1 MWYTYQNGSDSYLW
15 NKVENSTLEKL
26 LNIIEEK
33 QNKFHNFLMAGF
45 AFIQGAKISNG
56 FEIIYGQIISIVDS
70 G

>member
-1 MWYTYQNGSDSYLW
+1 
-15 NKVENSTLEKL
+15 
-26 LNIIEEK
+26 
-33 QNKFHNFLMAGF
+33 MAGF